1 MKQNSVCGI
10 IVTYNIGNDFYKCFN
25 SVRDQVEKVI
35 IVDNGSDEDT
45 TSVLKNIKKN
55 NNHVEVIYNKENL
68 GIGHA
73 LNQGVELALENNF
86 EWILTM
92 DNDSEATNSMVDIMI
107 NTYNKAISEFKT
119 NVVSIFPRYIEKG
132 FYDSNLNEK
141 SESRLNEYEGVECE
155 ITSGNLLKADIFKK
169 IGGFRDDY
177 FIDYVDHE
185 YCLRMIKNGYSSIR
199 AKDAILLHSLGNSK
213 KKIVAGKTL
222 TYTNHS
228 ASRRY
233 YITRNRFDVWNKY
246 KDIPNDFIKHDKS
259 AYKKE
264 IIKII
269 AFEDDKINKISSIFK
284 GIRDFKKNKFGKK

>member
-107 NTYNKAISEFKT
+107 NTYNKAISECKT

-155 ITSGNLLKADIFKK
+155 ITSGNLLKADI
-169 IGGFRDDY
+169 
-177 FIDYVDHE
+177 
-185 YCLRMIKNGYSSIR
+185 L
-199 AKDAILLHSLGNSK
+199 
-213 KKIVAGKTL
+213 
-222 TYTNHS
+222 
-228 ASRRY
+228 
-233 YITRNRFDVWNKY
+233 
-246 KDIPNDFIKHDKS
+246 
-259 AYKKE
+259 
-264 IIKII
+264 
-269 AFEDDKINKISSIFK
+269 
-284 GIRDFKKNKFGKK
+284 